1 MNNNKQIYN
10 RQHAILS
17 DWYKYGVGHT
27 YKRYFIN
34 KIIKYIKNID
44 DISSILDL
52 GCGEGS
58 NTYFIST
65 KFNTDKVVG
74 IDITEEGVK
83 KAKLNFPN
91 IDFLQLNL
99 DEIELSNMQQYDL
112 VCSFDVLEHV
122 DDWENLLHKMTVIC
136 NKYILITVPTGRM
149 RDYEVS
155 IGHLRNFKKGE
166 IENFLNNNNFR
177 TIKTFYGGFPFYSPL
192 GRDYLNKNHKNYEE
206 SITGDFTNKQKIFH
220 KMLYILFRYFCFDN
234 IGDMFTG
241 LFIKDDITINSNG
254 GGGKL

>member
-99 DEIELSNMQQYDL
+99 DEIELCNMQQYDL

-136 NKYILITVPTGRM
+136 NKYILITVPTGKM

-177 TIKTFYGGFPFYSPL
+177 TIKTFYG
-192 GRDYLNKNHKNYEE
+192 
-206 SITGDFTNKQKIFH
+206 DF
-220 KMLYILFRYFCFDN
+220 
-234 IGDMFTG
+234 
-241 LFIKDDITINSNG
+241 LFI
-254 GGGKL
+254 LR

>member
-34 KIIKYIKNID
+34 KIIKFIENKEN
-44 DISSILDL
+44 ISSILDL

-65 KFNTDKVVG
+65 KFSADKVVG
-74 IDITEEGVK
+74 IDITEERVK

-91 IDFLQLNL
+91 
-99 DEIELSNMQQYDL
+99 L

-122 DDWENLLHKMTVIC
+122 DDWESLLHKMTVIC

-149 RDYEVS
+149 RDYEVN
-155 IGHLRNFKKGE
+155 IGDLRNFQKGE

-177 TIKTFYGGFPFYSPL
+177 TIKTFYGGFPFYSPF

-206 SITGDFTNKQKIFH
+206 SITGDFTNK
-220 KMLYILFRYFCFDN
+220 
-234 IGDMFTG
+234 
-241 LFIKDDITINSNG
+241 
-254 GGGKL
+254 